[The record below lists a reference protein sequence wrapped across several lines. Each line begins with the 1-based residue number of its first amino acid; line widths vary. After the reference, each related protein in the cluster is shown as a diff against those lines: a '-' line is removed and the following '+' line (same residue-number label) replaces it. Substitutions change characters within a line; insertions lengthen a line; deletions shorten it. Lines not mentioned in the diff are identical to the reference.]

1 MRRHGVRHGMDIRT
15 VIAMAALVVAPRLAA
30 QEVTGTG
37 PALIGVDRI
46 VAIVG
51 KTPILWS
58 EVGSWIAERRASGL
72 RMPPDS
78 AGQIALARRAVE
90 ELVNEELLVQ
100 MAEKEKVEVN
110 ETEVTA
116 AADRQV
122 RRLREEIPDE
132 LRYREELRRAGFA
145 SPEDYRKWLGEEAR
159 RSFLI
164 QKLLDKLRQEGKL
177 VAGAVSED
185 EVSRMFEENRATL
198 PNRPATISFRQIV
211 IAPEASAKAKAAARA
226 KAESLAVEIR
236 GGAEFEAVARRESMD
251 QTTAQTG
258 GDLGW
263 NRRGL
268 MVRAFDDMMFGLGPG
283 QISPVVETPFGFHII
298 KVERVQPAEVKARHI
313 LIRPAIDSGDI
324 ARAQARADTVAR
336 RWREGASFDSLA
348 SKYNDPREAT
358 IIGDPQE
365 REKLPPSYLAAFEGK
380 SDGDVTDPFRIE
392 DPTSGHPKF
401 VVAQVTRAQ
410 EGGAYTVEDLR
421 ESIRSQLVQEKAM
434 QRLIA
439 SLRRTSYVSIRI

>member
-1 MRRHGVRHGMDIRT
+1 MRRGVRLGMHIKI
-15 VIAMAALVVAPRLAA
+15 VVGIAALVVAPRLVA
-30 QEVTGTG
+30 QEVAGTG
-37 PALIGVDRI
+37 PSLVGVDRI
-46 VAIVG
+46 VAVVG
-51 KTPILWS
+51 KQPILWS
-58 EVGSWIAERRASGL
+58 EVGAWIAERRASGL
-72 RMPPDS
+72 RVPPDS

-100 MAEKEKVEVN
+100 MAEKEKIEVA
-110 ETEVTA
+110 ETEITA
-116 AADRQV
+116 AAERQV

-132 LRYREELRRAGFA
+132 LRYREELRRAGFGT
-145 SPEDYRKWLGEEAR
+145 PEDYRKWLGDEAR

-177 VAGAVSED
+177 VAGSISEED
-185 EVSRMFEENRATL
+185 VSRMFEENRGTL
-198 PNRPATISFRQIV
+198 PNRPATISFKQV
-211 IAPEASAKAKAAARA
+211 VVSPEASTAAKAAARA
-226 KAESLAVEIR
+226 KAESLLVEIR
-236 GGAEFEAVARRESMD
+236 GGADFETVARRESMD

-268 MVRAFDDMMFGLGPG
+268 MVRTFDDMMFGLGPG
-283 QISPVVETPFGFHII
+283 QVSPVVETPFGYHII
-298 KVERVQPAEVKARHI
+298 KVERVQPAEVKARHV
-313 LIRPAIDSGDI
+313 LIRPAIDSNDI
-324 ARAQARADTVAR
+324 ARALARADTVSR
-336 RWREGASFDSLA
+336 RWREGGSFDSLVA
-348 SKYNDPREAT
+348 RYNDPREAT

-365 REKLPPSYLAAFEGK
+365 REKLPPSYLAAFQGK
-380 SDGDVTDPFRIE
+380 SDGEVTDPFRIE

-421 ESIRSQLVQEKAM
+421 ETIRAQLVQEKAM

-439 SLRRTSYVSIRI
+439 TLKRTTYVSIRI

>member
-1 MRRHGVRHGMDIRT
+1 MRRGVRLGMLIRA
-15 VIAMAALVVAPRLAA
+15 VVAIAALAAAPRLAA
-30 QEVTGTG
+30 QEATGTG
-37 PALIGVDRI
+37 PTLVGVDRI
-46 VAIVG
+46 VAVVG
-51 KTPILWS
+51 KKPILWS

-78 AGQIALARRAVE
+78 AGQVALARRAVE

-100 MAEKEKVEVN
+100 LAEKEKIEVV
-110 ETEVTA
+110 ETEITA

-132 LRYREELRRAGFA
+132 LRYREELRRAGFGT
-145 SPEDYRKWLGEEAR
+145 PEDYRKWLGEEAR
-159 RSFLI
+159 RSFLV

-177 VAGAVSED
+177 VAGAISEE
-185 EVSRMFEENRATL
+185 EVSRMFEENRGSL
-198 PNRPATISFRQIV
+198 PNRPATISFKQIV
-211 IAPEASAKAKAAARA
+211 ISPEASAAAKAAARA

-236 GGAEFEAVARRESMD
+236 GGADFEAVARRESMD

-268 MVRAFDDMMFGLGPG
+268 MVRSFDDMMFGLGPG
-283 QISPVVETPFGFHII
+283 QVSPVVETPFGYHVI

-313 LIRPAIDSGDI
+313 LIRAAIDSGDI

-348 SKYNDPREAT
+348 ARYNDPREAT

-365 REKLPPSYLAAFEGK
+365 REKLPPSYLAAFQGK
-380 SDGDVTDPFRIE
+380 TDGEVTDPFRIE

-410 EGGAYTVEDLR
+410 EGGTYTVEDLR
-421 ESIRSQLVQEKAM
+421 ETIRAQLVQEKAM
-434 QRLIA
+434 QRLIS
-439 SLRRTSYVSIRI
+439 SLRRSTYVSIRI

>member
-1 MRRHGVRHGMDIRT
+1 MRIHVALGI
-15 VIAMAALVVAPRLAA
+15 AALALAPRLGA
-30 QEVTGTG
+30 QEVAGTG
-37 PALIGVDRI
+37 PSLIGVDRI
-46 VAIVG
+46 VAVVG
-51 KTPILWS
+51 KQPILWS

-100 MAEKEKVEVN
+100 MAEREKIEVN
-110 ETEVTA
+110 EAEITA

-132 LRYREELRRAGFA
+132 LRYREELRRAGFGT
-145 SPEDYRKWLGEEAR
+145 PEDYRKWLVDEAR

-164 QKLLDKLRQEGKL
+164 QKLLDKLKQEGKL
-177 VAGAVSED
+177 VAGAVTED
-185 EVSRMFEENRATL
+185 EVSRMFEENRGTL
-198 PNRPATISFRQIV
+198 PQRPSTISFKQIV
-211 IAPEASAKAKAAARA
+211 IAPEPSVAAKAAARA

-236 GGAEFEAVARRESMD
+236 GGADFEAVARRESMD

-268 MVRAFDDMMFGLGPG
+268 MVRAFDDMMFSLGPG
-283 QISPVVETPFGFHII
+283 QVSPVVETPFGYHVI

-313 LIRPAIDSGDI
+313 LIRAAIDSGDI
-324 ARAQARADTVAR
+324 ARALARADTVAR
-336 RWREGASFDSLA
+336 RWRDGASFDSLA
-348 SKYNDPREAT
+348 AKYNDPREAT

-365 REKLPPSYLAAFEGK
+365 RDKLPPSYLAAFQGK

-401 VVAQVTRAQ
+401 VIAQVTRAQ

-421 ESIRSQLVQEKAM
+421 ETIRAQLVQEKAM
-434 QRLIA
+434 RRLIDT
-439 SLRRTSYVSIRI
+439 LRRSTYVSIRI